1 VIGLNHVAS
10 PEFQELKDEIQV
22 EQINEALE
30 KLGTAPLKQGV
41 RLTDLI
47 LRPQLSFRN
56 LEAHIPALK
65 KELDKRVL
73 EHQENPKSGV
83 DALEFLDSLKSKY
96 EL

>member
-1 VIGLNHVAS
+1 MSVQTEKSLLIDLLQNINDVSIIQKVKNFVLH
-10 PEFQELKDEIQV
+10 EI
-22 EQINEALE
+22 EPIS
-30 KLGTAPLKQGV
+30 
-41 RLTDLI
+41 LTEN
-47 LRPQLSFRN
+47 Q
-56 LEAHIPALK
+56 K